1 MGRARSTKGGLEDKA
16 WPNQWLFWAPKISSI
31 TICEYLSTVE
41 NLRGADV
48 IHIFGIVVHLS
59 GWAKQD
65 GLGAVAKPWRFT
77 TLKGLDPFK
86 GDLLCQVIQ
95 RPQFK
100 LWLIKKQM
108 PQNLRLGIWEMYQF
122 TAFHCWA
129 KPDKT
134 WRKHQH
140 FNITLATIAGS
151 QECCFVSSYFQCGWS
166 CVSET
171 SHDSWSLSRVI

>member
-1 MGRARSTKGGLEDKA
+1 MGRARSTRGGLEDKA

-86 GDLLCQVIQ
+86 GDLLCQVVQ

-108 PQNLRLGIWEMYQF
+108 PQKFAIRHLRNVPVYSIPLLSKAWQNLKETPAL
-122 TAFHCWA
+122 
-129 KPDKT
+129 
-134 WRKHQH
+134 QH
-140 FNITLATIAGS
+140 YARNNCR
-151 QECCFVSSYFQCGWS
+151 ECCFVPSYFQCGWS
-166 CVSET
+166 CVLET
-171 SHDSWSLSRVI
+171 SHDSWSLSRVV